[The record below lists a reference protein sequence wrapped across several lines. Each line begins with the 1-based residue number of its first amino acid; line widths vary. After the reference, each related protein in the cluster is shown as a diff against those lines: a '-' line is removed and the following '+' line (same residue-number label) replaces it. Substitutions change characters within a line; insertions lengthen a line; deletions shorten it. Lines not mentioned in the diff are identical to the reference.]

1 MSAALTTT
9 EQAGTLYYS
18 TGWRVEPESMRGH
31 FYLDGHKVIARKYR
45 GRNSYYLTAAR
56 SVIMFEST
64 TKEGNS

>member
-45 GRNSYYLTAAR
+45 GKIS
-56 SVIMFEST
+56 
-64 TKEGNS
+64 GPQ